1 MQQKNIYRLVLFTAV
16 LCWSLWNYKVSLGIL
31 GSAYDIIFP
40 FLVGAFIAFI
50 VNVLMVKLEHVWE
63 LVFSKGPLLKIKRPA
78 CMVLSFLMM
87 LAVLVFTVILVVPE
101 LQSSFRTLAKLIPPA
116 MAKLN
121 VILHEKAIQ
130 FNVSAADWQ
139 QLYDQWM
146 AIQNNIVQYIQ
157 TNKSLLLSRTWNATT
172 SIVGVITEL
181 VIGFVA
187 AVYLLLE
194 KDELAQSARRTVYAF
209 LSKDKADYVLS
220 AARTTHEICTGFVG
234 GQLLVAFLLGCMC
247 FIGMLILGLP
257 YALVISVLVGVL
269 ALIPIIG
276 TFFSAAI
283 GCFLIMVAAPEKIWY
298 FIILFLVL
306 QRIEGDLLYP
316 RIVGKS
322 VGLSELWVLAAVTIG
337 ASLGGIM
344 GMILCVPFFSIIYRL
359 FSQKVEAELQKKNL
373 NDM

>member
-63 LVFSKGPLLKIKRPA
+63 FVFSKGPLLKIKRPA

-172 SIVGVITEL
+172 SVVGVITEL

-247 FIGMLILGLP
+247 FVGMLILGLP

>member
-63 LVFSKGPLLKIKRPA
+63 FVFSKGPLLKIKRPA

-121 VILHEKAIQ
+121 VILHEKAMQ

-172 SIVGVITEL
+172 SVVGVITEL

>member
-63 LVFSKGPLLKIKRPA
+63 FVFSKGPLLKIKRPA

-121 VILHEKAIQ
+121 VILHEKAMQ

>member
-121 VILHEKAIQ
+121 VILHEKAVQ

-172 SIVGVITEL
+172 SVVGVITEL

>member
-101 LQSSFRTLAKLIPPA
+101 LQNSFRTLAKLIPPA

-121 VILHEKAIQ
+121 VILHEKAMQ

-172 SIVGVITEL
+172 SVVGVITEL